1 MELKEKKKNKMK
13 FVLELNK
20 SEADAIK
27 RANVK
32 VKQVFKKVK
41 DSFQIRVIDDKNKSK
56 LSKKK

>member
-1 MELKEKKKNKMK
+1 MK